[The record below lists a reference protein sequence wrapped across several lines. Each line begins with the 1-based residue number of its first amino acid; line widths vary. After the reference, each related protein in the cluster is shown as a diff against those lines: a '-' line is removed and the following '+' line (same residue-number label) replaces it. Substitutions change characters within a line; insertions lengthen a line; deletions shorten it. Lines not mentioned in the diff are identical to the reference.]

1 MPRIDH
7 RLALVW
13 RTPHTVQLGFPESCV
28 RLELNPAQET
38 LLSVLRAGTN
48 VSTLHAIGA
57 MNGMPAPQVED
68 FLAELAPAL
77 EPTRAQRLRVA
88 IDGTG
93 PISEWIA
100 LVLRDQS
107 EVRAMAPGDLTR
119 AWWPDLVI
127 LVANYAVSPGR
138 AVAWLRREIPHLA
151 VSVGDRSVAV
161 SNLVRVGE
169 TPCLVCALLNATD
182 GDDSHTAM
190 LAQLAGR
197 PAGALDRRTGFEVA
211 VRVSRL
217 IEGFDTAL
225 RAYSTSEQHEQVLDV
240 VTGAWSLALPQH
252 SPRCSCR
259 ALPEIGTAPAGVRA
273 IHSVSPTT
281 GRASA
286 PHA

>member
-1 MPRIDH
+1 MPRIDP

-13 RTPHTVQLGFPESCV
+13 RTPRSVQLGFPEPLV
-28 RLELNPAQET
+28 RLELSPTQET

-48 VSTLHAIGA
+48 LSTLKAIGE
-57 MNGMPAPQVED
+57 MNGMSTPDVSS
-68 FLAELAPAL
+68 FLADLEPAL
-77 EPTRAQRLRVA
+77 EPTRARRLRVA

-93 PISEWIA
+93 PIAEWIA
-100 LVLRDQS
+100 LALRDQS

-119 AWWPDLVI
+119 EWRPELVI

-151 VSVGDRSVAV
+151 VTVGDRSVTM
-161 SNLVRVGE
+161 SNVVRVGDA
-169 TPCLVCALLNATD
+169 PCLVCALLNATD
-182 GDDSHTAM
+182 ADASHTAM

-217 IEGFDTAL
+217 IDGFDTSL
-225 RAYSTSEQHEQVLDV
+225 RAYSTSDWHEQVLDV
-240 VTGAWSLALPQH
+240 TTGAWTLAEPQH

-259 ALPEIGTAPAGVRA
+259 ALPEIGTAPADVRA
-273 IHSVSPTT
+273 IHSVSSTT

-286 PHA
+286 PRA